1 MKVLFDED
9 LDYRLAQSFPTGFDV
24 YSTQWMGW
32 SGMSNGDLL
41 RAAAADGFDVLV
53 TADRR
58 MRYQQPQP
66 CMPVLV
72 LEVGSTVL
80 RDLQECIPQIASV
93 LAGPLEPGYYVVGQ
107 REHGSDFNR

>member
-1 MKVLFDED
+1 MKVLLDED

-53 TADRR
+53 TADRN

-66 CMPVLV
+66 SMPVLV
-72 LEVGSTVL
+72 VEAGATTL
-80 RDLQECIPQIASV
+80 RDLQDCIPQIARV
-93 LAGPLEPGYYVVGQ
+93 LAGSLEPGFYVVGQ
-107 REHGSDFNR
+107 RERGWDFAR

>member
-1 MKVLFDED
+1 MKVLLDED

-32 SGMSNGDLL
+32 SGMSNGELL

-53 TADRR
+53 TADRN

-66 CMPVLV
+66 SMVVLV
-72 LEVGSTVL
+72 VEAGATPL
-80 RDLQECIPQIASV
+80 RDLQDCIPEIARV
-93 LAGPLEPGYYVVGQ
+93 LAGSLEPGFYVVGR
-107 REHGSDFNR
+107 RERGWPFTR